1 MSTSTSVAEGP
12 SGLRKVLLSI
22 AAVGAAASI
31 AGLATFATFTGS
43 TSASQTVSTGTV
55 MIALGTA
62 GGADNRLTIGAS
74 DLAPGDT
81 MQRHVKL
88 SNTGSLNL
96 ASITLTT
103 AATTTSVLDTDGT
116 KGLQM
121 VIEKCAAGWVESLST
136 PYTYTCADVGGP
148 TTVLASQ
155 RVIGSGLSLSG
166 LSSTTAG
173 SNDSLRVTLTLPTT
187 ADDTFQ
193 GKTSTIQYTFTGTQ
207 RAATSK

>member
-1 MSTSTSVAEGP
+1 MSMTASVAER
-12 SGLRKVLLSI
+12 SSRLRKVLLSI

-55 MIALGTA
+55 TIALGTA

-74 DLAPGDT
+74 DIAPGDT
-81 MQRHVKL
+81 LQRHVKL

-103 AATTTSVLDTDGT
+103 AATTSSVLDTDGT

-148 TTVLASQ
+148 TAVLASQ
-155 RVIGSGLSLSG
+155 RVIGSGLTLSG